1 LPGVHC
7 HEEITN
13 SFDAFD
19 TLISCLASIAM
30 KRSETLLILLISS
43 FLSWRHFDAFD
54 TLLSFP
60 SIDMKRLEMLLMLLI
75 RSFLAWRPLP

>member
-1 LPGVHC
+1 MRN
-7 HEEITN
+7 T
-13 SFDAFD
+13 FD
-19 TLISCLASIAM
+19 TLLSFPSIAM
-30 KRSETLLILLISS
+30 KRLEMLLMPLISS

-60 SIDMKRLEMLLMLLI
+60 SIARKRLEMLLMPLI